1 MACTRSCLRCKPR
14 GTGSGVRATTMP
26 DFDALASTF
35 DQYRG
40 WPEGVPEAIREAVW
54 RAAGNPRTA
63 RVLDLGA
70 GTGRIGRAFVAAG
83 DRYIGVDASMEMLR
97 QFQRHVTPSS
107 TQAPL
112 LVQALGEQL
121 PFPDASIDLV
131 LLIHVL
137 SGAGNWRRLL
147 QDARRVVRPGG
158 AVVVGQASGQEAGVD
173 AKMKSK
179 VAGILG
185 DLGYSADPP
194 RKRRETAL
202 ESLEAAAAV
211 CRRVPATS
219 WLAER
224 SPRMFMERHRT
235 GHRFAGLPAEVQDE
249 VLRQLGD
256 WAESEFGSMDR
267 VSQEPYHFE
276 LLIYEFR
283 GEG

>member
-1 MACTRSCLRCKPR
+1 
-14 GTGSGVRATTMP
+14 
-26 DFDALASTF
+26 
-35 DQYRG
+35 
-40 WPEGVPEAIREAVW
+40 
-54 RAAGNPRTA
+54 
-63 RVLDLGA
+63 
-70 GTGRIGRAFVAAG
+70 
-83 DRYIGVDASMEMLR
+83 MLR
-97 QFQRHVTPSS
+97 QFQRQVAQSS
-107 TQAPL
+107 APAPL

-131 LLIHVL
+131 LLMHVL

-158 AVVVGQASGQEAGVD
+158 LVIVGQASGQESGVD

-185 DLGYSADPP
+185 DLGYAADPP

-202 ESLEAAAAV
+202 ESLETAAAK
-211 CRRVPATS
+211 CRRVTATS
-219 WLAER
+219 WMAER

-235 GHRFAGLPAEVQDE
+235 GHRFAGLPATVQDE

-256 WAESEFGSMDR
+256 WAAAAFGSLDQ
-267 VSQEPYHFE
+267 VSRELYHFE